1 MNAADLDHLLPE
13 FRAAALLPDSERIV
27 RVRSERWI
35 DHRIARAVLAELQ
48 EIVDQP
54 PRGRMLNALLTAAPG
69 MGKTMTLKKFGAG
82 QHAKFRPADGGRS
95 TTGCLRAD
103 A

>member
-1 MNAADLDHLLPE
+1 MNAPDLEHLLPE

-54 PRGRMLNALLTAAPG
+54 PRGRMLNALLTAARG
-69 MGKTMTLKKFGAG
+69 TTRKVST
-82 QHAKFRPADGGRS
+82 GRRGS
-95 TTGCLRAD
+95 LHNRLFTC
-103 A
+103 